1 MSLQFNRANFMT
13 SAAELK
19 QCPPDEGVEVAFCGR
34 SNAGKSSAINA
45 LSRQKSLA
53 RTSKTPGRTQLINFF
68 SLNDTTRLV
77 DLPGYGY
84 AKVPT
89 AVKHHWQQYLDEY
102 LRNRKSL
109 KGLVLLVDIRHGLKE
124 FDEMMINLSQ
134 TVDIPLHI
142 LLTKADKFKQECR
155 DFVINHL
162 KPNYW
167 AVYRPK
173 KSRISYKNADKL
185 IQNTIAR
192 YGILNF
198 QDTSLDE
205 IYYTVEEDRYRK
217 SMHMNMI
224 MKGNNI
230 NRLQLALAMK
240 RNDKEFYLEPIS
252 SERAIAIYVNKH
264 IAKRGINLGI

>member
-124 FDEMMINLSQ
+124 FDEMMINWSQ

-142 LLTKADKFKQECR
+142 LLTKADK
-155 DFVINHL
+155 L
-162 KPNYW
+162 
-167 AVYRPK
+167 
-173 KSRISYKNADKL
+173 
-185 IQNTIAR
+185 
-192 YGILNF
+192 
-198 QDTSLDE
+198 
-205 IYYTVEEDRYRK
+205 
-217 SMHMNMI
+217 
-224 MKGNNI
+224 
-230 NRLQLALAMK
+230 
-240 RNDKEFYLEPIS
+240 
-252 SERAIAIYVNKH
+252 
-264 IAKRGINLGI
+264 KRGGRQNAIMSLRKRLKFTITVQAFSATRKLGLDILENILKEWMQDNG